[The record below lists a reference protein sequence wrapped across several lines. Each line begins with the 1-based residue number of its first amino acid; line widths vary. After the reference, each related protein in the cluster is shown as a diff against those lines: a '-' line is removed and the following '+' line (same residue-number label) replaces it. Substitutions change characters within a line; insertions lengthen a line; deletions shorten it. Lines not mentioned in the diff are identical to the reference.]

1 METFDSSGN
10 TPMVVGISNLHL
22 RIQHLHCHNEGSR
35 RFRHEWFYT
44 RYSGSEMFELSRLRS
59 ESTRIRDVLH
69 SIETKPY
76 LARVKQSRDRELSI
90 MRQVTR

>member
-1 METFDSSGN
+1 
-10 TPMVVGISNLHL
+10 
-22 RIQHLHCHNEGSR
+22 
-35 RFRHEWFYT
+35 
-44 RYSGSEMFELSRLRS
+44 MFELSRLRS